1 MKKVKLFL
9 SILIIGG
16 LLIGIAINCSVSV
29 NKKEIMASTLCYP
42 YQGCTGQDTS
52 NWTGIVYITNGTW
65 GTTTAGTSLWT
76 DAGSYTYLTAS
87 SSDLVVGDDS
97 TSTAPFW
104 IDVSTGNLAITGDFT
119 AASGT
124 FSGYVSGIMPTSS
137 SHLATKE
144 YVDLSTD
151 VVLDYFLASSTD
163 AGTGYLNMFDYDL
176 DGTEQSIASSS
187 LPASTD
193 DQLLFTWISTTT
205 LTKVLSSG
213 VYTLHVQAEETG
225 SNNNVQIYFTLA
237 TTSGAVIMTSEVSDT
252 ITDRK
257 SVELH
262 AALSSEVTLT
272 STDRLVLRIYAN
284 VGSGSSGELTIYY
297 EGNTFSRL
305 SVPTTAGIFSD
316 IFLRQD
322 GTKSLTG
329 DWNVGGF
336 DITGITSLNATS
348 LTVSTGIEAATA
360 TITTITGDLTG
371 DVTGNAD
378 TATALASDPTD
389 CGAGTV
395 ARSIDA
401 SGNLTCSAID
411 ISDDTNLAAGRS
423 LTLSG
428 DSVEADSELYV
439 FKAKIAFEDPTADD
453 DFFFEELNKAVTFTS
468 IYCKTLV
475 GTVDLDVQ
483 IAGSDIN
490 GTDIT
495 CDTDGELVS
504 SLGGDTSGAVGEEL
518 KLAITSAQSSTTY
531 LMVQVN
537 GTYDD

>member
-1 MKKVKLFL
+1 MKVFKFV
-9 SILIIGG
+9 IIYSVVCG
-16 LLIGIAINCSVSV
+16 LLIGGIIWAASVFPTSLDNLPTVSPGDIIQSSAWNNIVGAINNLEEKVGIDNSNDPDSLDYLVKNTNS
-29 NKKEIMASTLCYP
+29 KLGKIAS
-42 YQGCTGQDTS
+42 
-52 NWTGIVYITNGTW
+52 I
-65 GTTTAGTSLWT
+65 
-76 DAGSYTYLTAS
+76 
-87 SSDLVVGDDS
+87 S
-97 TSTAPFW
+97 TSTGLMLVTDGTNWATTSESSYVLTNGSRAF
-104 IDVSTGNLAITGDFT
+104 TGTVG
-119 AASGT
+119 G
-124 FSGYVSGIMPTSS
+124 VMPTSS

-144 YVDLSTD
+144 YVDLGVD

-213 VYTLHVQAEETG
+213 VYTLHVHAEETG

-252 ITDRK
+252 ITDRR
-257 SVELH
+257 SVEIH
-262 AALSSEVTLT
+262 AALSSEVTLA
-272 STDRLVLRIYAN
+272 STDRLVLMVYAN
-284 VGSGSSGELTIYY
+284 VGSGSTGELTIYY
-297 EGNTFSRL
+297 EGNTASRL
-305 SVPTTAGIFSD
+305 SVPTTAGVFSD

-329 DWNVGGF
+329 DWDVGGF

-348 LTVSTGIEAATA
+348 LTAVGLTLSGLDTGFLKVDGSGNVSTST
-360 TITTITGDLTG
+360 
-371 DVTGNAD
+371 
-378 TATALASDPTD
+378 
-389 CGAGTV
+389 
-395 ARSIDA
+395 
-401 SGNLTCSAID
+401 ID
-411 ISDDTNLAAGRS
+411 ISDDTNLVAGRS

-439 FKAKIAFEDPTADD
+439 YKAKIAFEDPTADD

-495 CDTDGELVS
+495 CNTTGVLDDT
-504 SLGGDTSGAVGEEL
+504 LGGDTSGAVGEEL
-518 KLAITSAQSSTTY
+518 KLAITSVASDPTY

-537 GTYDD
+537 GIYDD